1 MTVLPAIDLG
11 LMAEHLSAHKGVI
24 NKLSLYEKKVTDVAL
39 KEILNLQ
46 LNVMRNHVKVMLA
59 LINPY
64 QHSYIEL
71 PHLNEY
77 RMNYYPQVIE
87 GQEDNADNRW
97 IALESQN
104 TAESMSNEN
113 YTSAL
118 MMKNQNVRKIHAEM
132 ALQQFTLQGR
142 YADLIKGMGWSFV
155 PYASMQ
161 EQVKTYQHYQYMLEQ

>member
-1 MTVLPAIDLG
+1 
-11 LMAEHLSAHKGVI
+11 
-24 NKLSLYEKKVTDVAL
+24 
-39 KEILNLQ
+39 
-46 LNVMRNHVKVMLA
+46 MRNHVKVMIA
-59 LINPY
+59 LNNPY

-77 RMNYYPQVIE
+77 RMNYYPKVIE

-118 MMKNQNVRKIHAEM
+118 MIKNQNLTNIHAEM
-132 ALQQFTLQGR
+132 ALQQFTLQSR
-142 YADLIKGMGWSFV
+142 YALLINV
-155 PYASMQ
+155 
-161 EQVKTYQHYQYMLEQ
+161 